1 MNLKQTHRAR
11 SDDIEAVCHIAL
23 QLDLQ
28 PLNEEVVQRIAQ
40 FGLSALVECTLA
52 AQDGALSSALRARFL
67 NDVADRI
74 RFGDEM
80 RGADTSISID
90 EVLAA

>member
-1 MNLKQTHRAR
+1 MNLKQTYCAR
-11 SDDIEAVCHIAL
+11 SIDIEAVRHVAL

-67 NDVADRI
+67 NEVADRI
-74 RFGDEM
+74 RFGDET
-80 RGADTSISID
+80 RDAGTFISID